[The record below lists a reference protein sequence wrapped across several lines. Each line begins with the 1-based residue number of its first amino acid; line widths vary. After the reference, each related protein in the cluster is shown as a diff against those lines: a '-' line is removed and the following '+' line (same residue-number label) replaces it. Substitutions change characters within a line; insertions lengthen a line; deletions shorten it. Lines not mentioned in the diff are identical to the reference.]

1 MKVAT
6 RSNSA
11 VVQKIWNQDL
21 YIQAWSFAATIH
33 LGQKLP
39 GSDIPYIHH
48 LGLVAM
54 EAMAAI
60 VNTPETTDPDLIIQC
75 ALLHDA
81 IEDTPATYDNIVDTF
96 GEAVGQGVLALTKNT
111 GLATKKEQMADS
123 LQRIRQQPRAVWSVK
138 LCDRITN
145 LQPPPGHWTTE
156 KIMQYRDE
164 ADIILAQ
171 LGEANLFLADRLKT
185 KIENYSQYIS

>member
-1 MKVAT
+1 MKVVHPSSTTALH
-6 RSNSA
+6 NM
-11 VVQKIWNQDL
+11 WNQDL
-21 YIQAWSFAATIH
+21 YIQAWTFAAKIH

-54 EAMAAI
+54 EAIAAI
-60 VNTPETTDPDLIIQC
+60 ANTPDSDDPDLIIQC
-75 ALLHDA
+75 ALLHDS
-81 IEDTPATYDNIVDTF
+81 IEDTPTTYGEIADTF

-111 GLATKKEQMADS
+111 GLATKREQMADS
-123 LQRIRQQPRAVWSVK
+123 LRRIRQQPRAVWSVK

-145 LQPPPGHWTTE
+145 LQPPPGYWTTE
-156 KIMQYRDE
+156 KIMRYRDE
-164 ADIILAQ
+164 AAVILAH

-185 KIENYSQYIS
+185 KIENYSQYLN